1 MHLDP
6 RRLRYLVAGLVVL
19 ALVAIALWPAAI
31 PVDSGTVGRGPVQ
44 ETVEAEGR
52 TRLRDRYVVAAPV
65 AALARRLEFEP
76 GDRVE
81 AGTVLVVLDP
91 VAAAMLDSRSRAEAE
106 ARLAAARA
114 QLAAAREDAQ
124 AAEARAVQVAAEA
137 ARQQTLRQR
146 GLVAAEAAERA
157 ATEDVRAAREA
168 ASARFRE
175 ATARHEVA
183 AAAAVLER
191 GAGDATQRAALEL
204 TAPVAGV
211 VLRRHFESARPVQA
225 GEALIE
231 IGDPGGLEVEVD
243 VLSADAVRLREG
255 MRVELLRWG
264 EVRPLAGRVRRIEP
278 GGFTKFSALGVE
290 EQRVWVLVEIT
301 SPREEWP
308 ALGEAYRVNARFV
321 LREKRETLRAPAS
334 ATFRSDGGMAVFR
347 IDGGRARLVPVHTGL
362 QGDGWIEVE
371 DGLREGDRLV
381 LHPDRELEDGARLQV
396 RAGADR

>member
-1 MHLDP
+1 MHPDP

-19 ALVAIALWPAAI
+19 ALVAIALWPAAL

-44 ETVEAEGR
+44 ETTEAEGR
-52 TRLRDRYVVAAPV
+52 TRLRDRFVVAAPV
-65 AALARRLEFEP
+65 TALARRLELEP

-81 AGTVLVVLDP
+81 AGQVLVVLDP
-91 VAAAMLDSRSRAEAE
+91 VAAPTLDSRSRAEAE
-106 ARLAAARA
+106 ARLAGARA
-114 QLAAAREDAQ
+114 QLAAAGEDRQ
-124 AAEARAVQVAAEA
+124 AAEARATQTATEA

-146 GLVAAEAAERA
+146 GLVAAEAAERMG
-157 ATEDVRAAREA
+157 TEAERAAREA

-175 ATARHEVA
+175 ATAQHAVA

-191 GAGDATQRAALEL
+191 GSGDPTVRAALEL

-225 GEALIE
+225 GEPLIE
-231 IGDPGGLEVEVD
+231 IGDPAGLEVEVD

-264 EVRPLAGRVRRIEP
+264 EAQPLAGRVRRIEP

-290 EQRVWVLVEIT
+290 EQRVWVLVEVT
-301 SPREEWP
+301 SPRAEWS

-321 LREKRETLRAPAS
+321 LREKQSVLRAPAS
-334 ATFRSDGGMAVFR
+334 AAFRNDGGMAVLR
-347 IDGGRARLVPVHTGL
+347 IDGRRARLVPVHSGL
-362 QGDGWIEVE
+362 QGNGWIEIE
-371 DGLREGDRLV
+371 AGLQEGDRLV
-381 LHPDRELEDGARLQV
+381 LHPDRELEDGARVAL
-396 RAGADR
+396 RAGADD

>member
-1 MHLDP
+1 MRPDP
-6 RRLRYLVAGLVVL
+6 KRLRHIAAGLVVL
-19 ALVAIALWPAAI
+19 ALIAVALWPAAV
-31 PVDSGTVGRGPVQ
+31 PVDSGSVGRGPVR

-65 AALARRLEFEP
+65 AAIARRLELEP

-91 VAAAMLDSRSRAEAE
+91 VAAPTLDTRSRAEAE

-124 AAEARAVQVAAEA
+124 AAEARSTQLSAEA
-137 ARQQTLRQR
+137 ARQAALLQR

-157 ATEDVRAAREA
+157 ATEGVRGEREA

-175 ATARHEVA
+175 ATARHAVE

-191 GAGDATQRAALEL
+191 GSGDPVTRAALEL

-225 GEALIE
+225 GEPLIE
-231 IGDPGGLEVEVD
+231 IGDPSGMEVEVD

-264 EVRPLAGRVRRIEP
+264 ETSPLAGRVRRVEP

-301 SPREEWP
+301 SPPEEWP

-321 LREKRETLRAPAS
+321 LREKETTLRAPTS
-334 ATFRSDGGMAVFR
+334 ATFRYDGGTAVFR
-347 IDGGRARLVPVHTGL
+347 IEGRRAQRVPVRTGL
-362 QGDGWIEVE
+362 QGGGWIEVE
-371 DGLREGDRLV
+371 DGLQEGDRLIV
-381 LHPDRELEDGARLQV
+381 HPDRELEDGQRVQV
-396 RAGADR
+396 RATSEP